1 MKNISKIILYFSIFT
16 LLLLLTSCG
25 DIKEIHQLS
34 YVTAVGVDY
43 KDNQYHGY
51 LQMMGF
57 DTQSKD
63 GGGGEPKVW
72 VSETIGDT
80 FDAALSEAYNTAQD
94 RILWAH
100 VNAIV
105 LSESAIQEGFQK
117 VFDVLTRYYELR
129 LTPWIFGTSDPI
141 DEIFSTQSFFNQSA
155 LETILHQP
163 TGTFKQ
169 SSKIR
174 PLNLQKFARELY
186 EPTMT
191 TYVPSLKVNASHWK
205 VNMETDPKLSV
216 NGGFF
221 IQNELYKGFY
231 TLDELK
237 GLQWIA
243 PETKRASIVVPDEQQ
258 SGIIVVIEDLKVNIE
273 TNSNEQHTPKFSV
286 HMKLKGFVSNR
297 NDNHIVKLKA
307 MEEAIKKS
315 ITKEVNELYEL
326 GLKKGTDFLCIEH
339 VLYREHNKKWLEL
352 SERDEVVLQ
361 AGALENVSVEVNIE
375 HTGAIK
381 NRSLNLWLSE

>member
-1 MKNISKIILYFSIFT
+1 MKYLSKIFLCFNVFT
-16 LLLLLTSCG
+16 LPLLLSSCG

-63 GGGGEPKVW
+63 GGGGEPMVW
-72 VSETIGDT
+72 VSETVGNT
-80 FDAALSEAYNTAQD
+80 FEAALSEAYNTAQD

-105 LSESAIQEGFQK
+105 LSESAIENGFQK

-129 LTPWIFGTSDPI
+129 LTPWIFGTLDPI
-141 DEIFSTQSFFNQSA
+141 DEILSTQSFFNQSA
-155 LETILHQP
+155 LETLLHQP
-163 TGTFKQ
+163 SGTFKQ
-169 SSKIR
+169 SSKVR
-174 PLNLQKFARELY
+174 PLNLQHFARELY

-191 TYVPSLKVNASHWK
+191 TYVPSLKVNESHWK
-205 VNMETDPKLSV
+205 VNMETDPKLSI

-221 IQNELYKGFY
+221 IQNDTYKGFY

-243 PETKRASIVVPDEQQ
+243 PETKRASILVPDEQNA
-258 SGIIVVIEDLKVNIE
+258 GIIVVFEDLNVNIE
-273 TNSNEQHTPKFSV
+273 TNAHDQHTPKFRV
-286 HMKLKGFVSNR
+286 HLKLKGFVSNR

-307 MEEAIKKS
+307 MEEAIRKS

-326 GLKKGTDFLCIEH
+326 GLEKGTDFLRIEH
-339 VLYREHNKKWLEL
+339 VLYREHNKKWVEL
-352 SERDEVVLQ
+352 TERDEAVLQ
-361 AGALENVSVEVNIE
+361 AGAIEDVSIEVNIE